1 MLFFKETRGSVLL
14 SRKAKALNKWYD
26 ELEEA
31 GYYGMIMPSL
41 PGSEKRASQRMRWK
55 VKADEERTSLL
66 TMIRI
71 SLHRPFH
78 MLCMSLDVE
87 CPDVSDKLTSSQ

>member
-1 MLFFKETRGSVLL
+1 MVVLFFKETRGSVLL

-26 ELEEA
+26 SLEEA
-31 GYYGMIMPSL
+31 GYYGVIMPSTSE
-41 PGSEKRASQRMRWK
+41 SEKGVPQRIRWK

-66 TMIRI
+66 TMIKI

-78 MLCMSLDVE
+78 MLSMFPAL
-87 CPDVSDKLTSSQ
+87 SSGQIL